1 MENSP
6 VIIGMACRVAGANS
20 PSKLWDNILQKKDL
34 RREMPPERFNV
45 DAFYHPD
52 RLNNGTT
59 NVRHGYFLDQ
69 PLGHFDAEFF
79 GISGKEAAAI
89 DPQQR
94 ILLEVVYEALEN
106 AEIALEDIRGTN
118 TSVYCGTFAN
128 ANDYNSLQ
136 AKDLEHYPIYALTGT
151 GNPILSNRISYLYDL
166 RGPSMTIDT
175 ACSSSLVAFHLGAQ
189 SLVNGESNISIIAGT
204 ALQFAPNIYQTISDM
219 GFLSDD
225 GRCRCFDADG
235 GGYVRGDGVCAVI
248 LKRQVDALSSGN
260 RIRAVVRGT
269 AANHDGKTEGITLP
283 SAEAQAALFRT
294 AYRCA
299 GIDPVDTQYFEAHG
313 TGTKAGDPREA
324 RAIGEVFGT
333 EKRKNPIWV
342 GSVKPNIGHLEGAA
356 GLSGLIKA
364 TLALEKGII
373 PPNMLFRDPNPDIKF
388 EEWKIRVPTTE
399 TAWTASNNLPRRAS
413 INSSGYGGSNAHVIL
428 EGYDH
433 DPRAKQ
439 EEVDSLWPAE
449 KRSYLLPITSHSPD
463 AGVRAVDAI
472 IEYLNTT
479 PIKRLADLA
488 NTLSTKRT
496 FHRWRA
502 YCVGHDQRSVVQD
515 FTAAR
520 STSRWVDA
528 GSPVQRVGFIFT
540 GQGALSFD
548 TGRDLIEQFPL
559 FREVLE
565 RCDLVLQSLEDRP
578 SWTIRKELMR
588 SYDKSRLNQSQFSQP
603 ISTAIQVALVC
614 LLKAWGVTPTAVCG
628 HSSGEIACAYA
639 AGIISL
645 EVAIIIAYYRGLY
658 MSRGA
663 QTGPPGAMM
672 AVGIGQS
679 SAMQEVHS
687 FQGRLNV
694 AAINGPTSVTISGDR
709 DAILELK
716 ESLDGRGI
724 FTRLLKVEQ
733 AYHSHHMA
741 PLAPDYQRAIEKLP
755 NFKTQ
760 PASCHMVSSVT
771 ARACKG
777 EHMAANYWA
786 QNMVSPVRFSD
797 ALTGIV
803 LNDEDQ
809 QNVDV
814 LLEIG
819 PHPALKSPAIETVSS
834 LSLNIPY
841 IGTLSRN
848 RSAQMSLLEATGQLF
863 SLGYP
868 VRLEAINQTQAVID
882 GSVVHK
888 PAVDRL
894 HDLPS
899 YSWNHKDYWFMTRL
913 VSEHVHRPWRHALL
927 GAPVP
932 GSLKNMPRF
941 RNYIRLSELPW
952 LKDHVIDARV
962 VFPAAAFVCMAIEGA
977 ARMETERANIK
988 MIRVRDVSIKAAL
1001 TLRED
1006 SEQGHEV
1013 LTELYPT
1020 RTSSRT
1026 TSDSWFEFVITS
1038 YDDTNE
1044 GIEHCRGR
1052 ISVEYGFP
1060 QPIKPTKTY
1069 PPPEELL
1076 ERSDR
1081 YMTPAALYS
1090 RLEDLN
1096 SMYGPRFALIKND
1109 ISTGDGFGVATMSFD
1124 PNFQTPHELSQKT
1137 IVHPTFLDASFHV
1150 MLPVIEALLHRQMS
1164 QAFVSTFM
1172 GSLDISGMLVKIA
1185 GTTDVQ
1191 HYNVSTFTE
1200 LPSPRLAINDILIA
1214 QPNGDII
1221 IEARNIE
1228 ATAVETRSAK
1238 ATNRTL
1244 YFRQR
1249 WQPCFDF
1256 LSDISTISFG
1266 IKAEDLSLLLDLF
1279 SFQFPMARI
1288 LYISSEPNQVP
1299 SIVEESLWF
1308 KGTQRPRFQELNL
1321 WTLAKEHQKL
1331 EVTSFN
1337 KGLITLTEPTG
1348 LYALVVIDAN
1358 LEEFGYPNVSKFLD
1372 DTGVIIAKGSLAE
1385 DEVLDQIVPP
1395 NPWGIFRPVRAA
1407 KHAVSPPDVTVLMP
1421 ASYRQSDRT
1430 TAVLQDLRS
1439 SNKIN
1444 IASTMELQEVPKYG
1458 LVTSVAVVIATLD
1471 ESFDSTDDTWF
1482 GVRELLQ
1489 TEKMKVIWV
1498 VEGATME
1505 CENPDHAAL
1514 LGLLRTARNENPDS
1528 LFVSLDVQH
1537 KSTADSIA
1545 ERLIQIATYEK
1556 PEEEFSE
1563 RNGQIYIPRV
1573 EEDVQLNRKLPHGVG
1588 TEPKHGRFGD
1598 YPALTLRI
1606 GQVGLLESLHFV
1618 ENQDFLSRPLGDHEV
1633 EIKVAASSLNFHDIA
1648 VATGIIQ
1655 DYQMGDECAGF
1666 VTQAGKCVDETEFK
1680 VGDRVVA
1687 FSPGMG
1693 AHGTIVRPPA
1703 NFCHKVP
1710 SSVNLSEVV
1719 SLPVVLSTAL
1729 YCLVDIARL
1738 QAGET
1743 VLIHAG
1749 AGGVGQVAIQI
1760 AQNIGARIFV
1770 TCSKLKRSFL
1780 RERYGLADSQIF
1792 SSRDDGFAAGILAA
1806 TNGEGVDVV
1815 LNSLAG
1821 HLLQASWG
1829 CIKKFGRFVEIGKR
1843 DIHQNSGLGMEPF
1856 RRNATFAAVD
1866 MVLVFQE
1873 RPNLGREVLARG
1885 LDMFFH
1891 GVIKPPSELHTFSFG
1906 QVEKAFR
1913 MLQLGR
1919 KPGKVILIPEDADM
1933 VLVKPTPYQQR
1944 PLFSPLKT
1952 YLLVGG
1958 LGGLGTALTEWM
1970 HLRGA
1975 RRFAF
1980 LSRSGARTPE
1990 ARNTIAW
1997 LQSKKAL
2004 VNVFQGDIGSFMDV
2018 KCVIDK
2024 IRNSL
2029 GGIFH
2034 MAVELHDAMIRS
2046 TSLTQIRKSF
2056 HTKVQGA
2063 RNLHEATI
2071 SLSLDYFVCFSSVS
2085 DICGNKGQGA
2095 YGAANAWID
2104 AFMRWRRE
2112 HGYVATAMNA
2122 GTVTTRGLVA
2132 NNSTAKQSLERS
2144 KWDIVTEKELM
2155 YLAEECVMLHQPQPC
2170 PPGLDWHQIIV
2181 GINVNDPDVFWADR
2195 SLFRNLYA
2203 NRSYGKGLATAN
2215 NTKNVAGLIKTAGDK
2230 DTLNRVVLGAFL
2242 GKIASVL
2249 GIAVSSLAA
2258 GNPLSYYGLD
2268 SIIAIEFRRWFTEVL
2283 EVDISMFDILAAK
2296 SIQALVS
2303 KATSVISTSFRDRDQ
2318 RQTKHENTNIPLSPK
2333 SNVPTA
2339 RGEIIRSGTKAKAQ
2353 LPLSTYQIGLAKLLR
2368 ESSTLSAVVN
2378 IRGMP
2383 SIDGLEG
2390 ALRILIYR
2398 HSALRT
2404 AIPHVPDGDMQYC
2417 VAIDRFKFV
2426 FKDMSSPDDPIENI
2440 EQLISQERRLP
2451 LNIGNG
2457 EVGVAL
2463 LMKIEQDFHKLI
2475 IRMHPLCFDGSSL
2488 TIFLEEWC
2496 KLYDAIINNQ
2506 DTTIVKQPQIT
2517 YGDFAL
2523 WQKTQLDKKRSS
2535 DARSINSFC
2544 SRPCLNAISSSPTA
2558 NQIADGGSNRRRVTL
2573 SLAPNMLSR
2582 MKRITAS
2589 AGALPVHFIFAAF
2602 RSFLLLETGAQDP
2615 SIMIIDE
2622 ERPHV
2627 DVEGMIGCFTRII
2640 PIRISLMW
2648 SSTITFENLLQHTK
2662 ERLTEA
2668 VQNADVNIEEFASH
2682 GSTPPGDRDGN
2693 TITQV
2698 AIHYE
2703 DHDQTKVFHSTD
2715 FEMSVQER
2723 MLLPLQ
2729 VSILLK
2735 AIEAGEGLMLLMDC
2749 SLSSIPSST
2758 DVNEFLQSFVGY
2770 LSSLIRD
2777 HRQPVLP

>member
-1 MENSP
+1 MDNLP
-6 VIIGMACRVAGANS
+6 VIVGMACRVAGANS

-52 RLNNGTT
+52 RMNNGTT
-59 NVRHGYFLDQ
+59 NARHGYFLDQ

-79 GISGKEAAAI
+79 GISGKEAAAM

-106 AEIALEDIRGTN
+106 AEIPLKDIRGTN

-136 AKDLEHYPIYALTGT
+136 TKDLENYPIYALTGT

-175 ACSSSLVAFHLGAQ
+175 ACSSSLVAFHLGSQ
-189 SLVNGESNISIIAGT
+189 SLLNGESSISIVAGT

-225 GRCRCFDADG
+225 GRCRCFDAQG

-248 LKRQVDALSSGN
+248 LKRQLDAISTGN

-294 AYRCA
+294 AYRSA

-313 TGTKAGDPREA
+313 TGTRAGDPREA

-333 EKRKNPIWV
+333 ERRKEPIWV

-356 GLSGLIKA
+356 GLSGLIKT
-364 TLALEKGII
+364 TLALEKGLI
-373 PPNMLFRDPNPDIKF
+373 PPNMLFHDPNPDIKF
-388 EEWKIRVPTTE
+388 EQWKIRVPTSE
-399 TAWTASNNLPRRAS
+399 TVWSTLNGMPRRAS

-428 EGYDH
+428 EGYD
-433 DPRAKQ
+433 RNNRSQ
-439 EEVDSLWPAE
+439 EDEVDRLWPAE
-449 KRSYLLPITSHSPD
+449 NRSFLLPITSHSPD
-463 AGVRAVDAI
+463 AGSRALDAMTK
-472 IEYLNTT
+472 YLKTKHT
-479 PIKRLADLA
+479 LRVADLA
-488 NTLSTKRT
+488 RTLTTKRT
-496 FHRWRA
+496 LHRWRT
-502 YCVGHDQRSVVQD
+502 YCIGHDPQSVVEGLA
-515 FTAAR
+515 AAR
-520 STSRWVDA
+520 PTSLWVDA
-528 GSPVQRVGFIFT
+528 SSPVKRVGFIFT

-565 RCDLVLQSLEDRP
+565 KCDAVLQSLRDGP
-578 SWTIRKELMR
+578 SWAIREELLR
-588 SYDKSRLNQSQFSQP
+588 SQDVSRLTESQFSQP
-603 ISTAIQVALVC
+603 ISTAIQLALVC

-645 EVAIIIAYYRGLY
+645 EAAIVIAYYRGVY
-658 MSRGA
+658 MSRGT
-663 QTGPPGAMM
+663 QTGLSGAMM
-672 AVGIGQS
+672 AVGMGQS

-687 FQGRLNV
+687 FEGRLNI
-694 AAINGPTSVTISGDR
+694 AAINGPTSVTISGDK
-709 DAILELK
+709 DAIIELK
-716 ESLDGRGI
+716 KSLDGRGV

-733 AYHSHHMA
+733 AYHSHHMV
-741 PLAPDYQRAIEKLP
+741 PLAPEYQRAIEELSS
-755 NFKTQ
+755 FRTQ
-760 PASCHMVSSVT
+760 SASCRMFSSVT
-771 ARACKG
+771 GRVCHG
-777 EHMAANYWA
+777 EEMTASYWA

-803 LNDEDQ
+803 LDDEDQ

-819 PHPALKSPAIETVSS
+819 PHPALKSPVTETVSS
-834 LSLNIPY
+834 LSLTIPY
-841 IGTLSRN
+841 FGTLSRN
-848 RSAQMSLLEATGQLF
+848 QSAQKSLLEAIGQMF
-863 SLGYP
+863 CLGYP
-868 VRLEAINQTQAVID
+868 ARLEAINQRQTVVD
-882 GSVVHK
+882 GSVVHQ
-888 PAVDRL
+888 PASERL
-894 HDLPS
+894 YDLPS
-899 YSWNHKDYWFMTRL
+899 YSWDHKDYWFTTRL
-913 VSEHVHRPWRHALL
+913 VSEHVHRPWKHALL

-932 GSLKNMPRF
+932 GSMRNMPRY

-952 LKDHVIDARV
+952 LKDHVIDSKV

-977 ARMETERANIK
+977 VRIESERVNMK
-988 MIRVRDVSIKAAL
+988 MIKVRDVSIKAAL

-1006 SEQGHEV
+1006 SEQGHEI
-1013 LTELYPT
+1013 LTELYPAT
-1020 RTSSRT
+1020 TSSRT
-1026 TSDSWFEFVITS
+1026 TSDTWFEFVIIS
-1038 YDDTNE
+1038 YDEANE

-1052 ISVEYGFP
+1052 ISVDYGLP

-1069 PPPEELL
+1069 PHPEDLL
-1076 ERSDR
+1076 EQSDR
-1081 YMTPAALYS
+1081 YMTPSALYS
-1090 RLEDLN
+1090 RLEDLH
-1096 SMYGPRFALIKND
+1096 SVYGPRFALIKND
-1109 ISTGDGFGVATMSFD
+1109 VSTGDGFGVTTMSFD
-1124 PNFQTPHELSQKT
+1124 PKFQTPHELSQKT
-1137 IVHPTFLDASFHV
+1137 IIHPTFLDASFHV
-1150 MLPVIEALLHRQMS
+1150 MFPVIEALLNRQMS

-1185 GTTDVQ
+1185 GTSDVQ

-1200 LPSPRLAINDILIA
+1200 LPSPRLAINDIIIA
-1214 QPNGDII
+1214 QPNGNIV

-1238 ATNRTL
+1238 ASNRTL
-1244 YFRQR
+1244 FFRQR

-1256 LSDISTISFG
+1256 LSDKYMIPLGSREQDVTQ
-1266 IKAEDLSLLLDLF
+1266 LLDLF
-1279 SFQFPMARI
+1279 SFQYPMARI
-1288 LYISSEPNQVP
+1288 LYITSEPNKVP
-1299 SIVEESLWF
+1299 AIVEGSLWF
-1308 KGTQRPRFQELNL
+1308 KGTPRARFQELNI
-1321 WTLAKEHQKL
+1321 WVVGKADQQKL
-1331 EVTSFN
+1331 TSFN
-1337 KGLITLTEPTG
+1337 KGSISSTEPTG
-1348 LYALVVIDAN
+1348 RYDLVVVDAN
-1358 LEEFGYPNVSKFLD
+1358 LDHFGNPKVSEFLNDSGAVMAKASF
-1372 DTGVIIAKGSLAE
+1372 TGEGAM
-1385 DEVLDQIVPP
+1385 DQILIPQ
-1395 NPWGIFRPVRAA
+1395 PWGIFRPVHAT
-1407 KHAVSPPDVTVLMP
+1407 KHAITPPEVTLVMP
-1421 ASYRQSDRT
+1421 ASYRRSERT
-1430 TAVLQDLRS
+1430 AAVQQHLQLS
-1439 SNKIN
+1439 ESIN

-1458 LVTSVAVVIATLD
+1458 LVASVVIVLAILD
-1471 ESFDSTDDTWF
+1471 EPFDSTDNTWI

-1489 TEKMKVIWV
+1489 TENIKVIWV

-1528 LFVSLDVQH
+1528 FFVSLDVKD
-1537 KSTADSIA
+1537 KSAADSIA
-1545 ERLIQIATYEK
+1545 ERVIEVATYDK
-1556 PEEEFSE
+1556 QEEDFAE

-1573 EEDVQLNRKLPHGVG
+1573 EEDVDLNRKLPHGVG
-1588 TEPKHGRFGD
+1588 TEPRLDRFGD

-1618 ENQDFLSRPLGDHEV
+1618 ENQDILSRSLSDDEV

-1666 VTQAGKCVDETEFK
+1666 ITQVGKNVDETEFK

-1693 AHGTIVRPPA
+1693 AHGTVVRPPA
-1703 NFCHKVP
+1703 RFCHKVP
-1710 SSVNLSEVV
+1710 SSVELTEAV
-1719 SLPVVLSTAL
+1719 SLPVILSTAL

-1738 QAGET
+1738 QPGET

-1760 AQNIGARIFV
+1760 AQNIGARVFV
-1770 TCSKLKRSFL
+1770 TCSKPKRSFL
-1780 RERYGLADSQIF
+1780 RERYGLADSEIF
-1792 SSRDDGFAAGILAA
+1792 SSRDDGFTAEILAA

-1829 CIKKFGRFVEIGKR
+1829 CIKKFGRFIEIGKR
-1843 DIHQNSGLGMEPF
+1843 DIHQNSGLNMEPF

-1873 RPNLGREVLARG
+1873 RPSLGREILARG
-1885 LDMFFH
+1885 LDMFCR
-1891 GVIKPPSELHTFSFG
+1891 GIIKPPSELHTFSFG

-1919 KPGKVILIPEDADM
+1919 KPGKVILIPKDDDT
-1933 VLVKPTPYQQR
+1933 VLVKPTPYQQL
-1944 PLFSPLKT
+1944 PLFIPSKT

-1958 LGGLGTALTEWM
+1958 LGGLGTALAEWM

-1975 RRFAF
+1975 RKFAF
-1980 LSRSGARTPE
+1980 LSRSGATTPE
-1990 ARNTIAW
+1990 ARKTVTW
-1997 LQSKKAL
+1997 LQSKRAL
-2004 VNVFQGDIGSFMDV
+2004 VDIYQGDIGNLADV
-2018 KCVIDK
+2018 KSVVDRISH
-2024 IRNSL
+2024 SL

-2046 TSLTQIRKSF
+2046 TSLTQIRKSL
-2056 HTKVQGA
+2056 HTKCQGA
-2063 RNLHEATI
+2063 KNLHEATTG
-2071 SLSLDYFVCFSSVS
+2071 LNLDYFVCFSSVS

-2112 HGYVATAMNA
+2112 NGFVATAMNG

-2132 NNSTAKQSLERS
+2132 NNVTAKQSLERS
-2144 KWDIVTEKELM
+2144 KWDILTEKELM
-2155 YLAEECVMLHQPQPC
+2155 YLAEECVTLREPHPC

-2203 NRSYGKGLATAN
+2203 NRAYGKGLTTAN
-2215 NTKNVAGLIKTAGDK
+2215 NAKNIGSLIKTAGDK
-2230 DTLNRVVLGAFL
+2230 DTLNQVVLEAFL

-2249 GIAVSSLAA
+2249 GVGVSSVLAN
-2258 GNPLSYYGLD
+2258 NPLSHYGLD

-2296 SIQALVS
+2296 SIHSLVL
-2303 KATSVISTSFRDRDQ
+2303 KATSSMSTNLGHQGQGRR
-2318 RQTKHENTNIPLSPK
+2318 KHESTHTPSSINPNIPTSK
-2333 SNVPTA
+2333 
-2339 RGEIIRSGTKAKAQ
+2339 GEIIRSLTQSKAQ
-2353 LPLSTYQIGLAKLLR
+2353 APLSTYQMSLAKLIR
-2368 ESSTLSAVVN
+2368 EDSNMSAVVN

-2383 SIDGLEG
+2383 SVEGLEG
-2390 ALRILIYR
+2390 AFRILVHR

-2404 AIPHVPDGDMQYC
+2404 AILNLGNINIQYHMAMGRFNFMFYDMTKLDNP
-2417 VAIDRFKFV
+2417 IDN
-2426 FKDMSSPDDPIENI
+2426 IEN
-2440 EQLISQERRLP
+2440 L
-2451 LNIGNG
+2451 
-2457 EVGVAL
+2457 A
-2463 LMKIEQDFHKLI
+2463 
-2475 IRMHPLCFDGSSL
+2475 
-2488 TIFLEEWC
+2488 IFLEEWC
-2496 KLYDAIINNQ
+2496 KLYDVIVNDQ
-2506 DTTIVKQPQIT
+2506 DTTTVKQPQLT

-2523 WQKTQLDKKRSS
+2523 WQSARLNSKMPSH
-2535 DARSINSFC
+2535 ARSINGVC
-2544 SRPCLNAISSSPTA
+2544 SRPCLDAISNSAPV
-2558 NQIADGGSNRRRVTL
+2558 NQLPGGGSDRSRVTL
-2573 SLAPNMLSR
+2573 SLAPNMFSR

-2589 AGALPVHFIFAAF
+2589 VGALSAHFILAALQ
-2602 RSFLLLETGAQDP
+2602 SFLLSQNCVSDTC
-2615 SIMIIDE
+2615 IFVVDE
-2622 ERPHV
+2622 GRPHV
-2627 DVEGMIGCFTRII
+2627 DVEGMIGCFTRIT
-2640 PIRISLMW
+2640 PVRFSIRWNSIL
-2648 SSTITFENLLQHTK
+2648 TFEALLQNAK
-2662 ERLTEA
+2662 ESATEA
-2668 VQNADVNIEEFASH
+2668 MENTDVDIARIERH
-2682 GSTPPGDRDGN
+2682 GCISPGTRESS

-2698 AIHYE
+2698 ALQYE
-2703 DHDQTKVFHSTD
+2703 GYNQLGTFQAAD
-2715 FEMSVQER
+2715 FDMSVQDH

-2729 VSILLK
+2729 VPIFLK
-2735 AIEAGEGLMLLMDC
+2735 AIEVGEGLILLMDC
-2749 SLSSIPSST
+2749 SLSSIPRPT
-2758 DVNEFLQSFVGY
+2758 DANGFLESFVSH

-2777 HRQPVLP
+2777 HRQPVMP